1 MELLTVFSK
10 GDKMFKKIAIG
21 FLLVVSLVVSGFVFE
36 DRYNNQD
43 DHDKDK
49 VNEREL
55 NDAKNYK
62 MGMQVAM
69 NLKEMQTQQQISN
82 KQNDYRYYSGV
93 LRDVERKIEEI
104 QRKLNANPNNQNARN
119 DLQYYKQRKVEV
131 RAKLNALMGN

>member
-1 MELLTVFSK
+1 
-10 GDKMFKKIAIG
+10 MFKKIAIG

>member
-1 MELLTVFSK
+1 VFSK